1 MVQILFIAGLVF
13 ASFWIAEM
21 VRGVAYDRGR
31 QVHLVVA
38 IGCTLFAPLLWL
50 GGSGLAAAADADA
63 RALIAIAVMALAFA
77 IGLLAVI
84 EWVRWFGKNE
94 IDGA

>member
-13 ASFWIAEM
+13 AAFWIAEM
-21 VRGVAYDRGR
+21 VRGVAFEQGR

-38 IGCTLFAPLLWL
+38 VGCTAFAPLLWL
-50 GGSGLAAAADADA
+50 GASGLGGAADLGS
-63 RALIAIAVMALAFA
+63 RSLLGIAVMALALA
-77 IGLLAVI
+77 TALLAVI
-84 EWVRWFGKNE
+84 EWVRWFGRDE